1 MGGPSAS
8 GRLVK
13 GQQRQAVSR
22 VQQKLMIRVLQGYNI
37 RGDDTNGLSDPYAKV
52 KVDDSD
58 TTSVET
64 NKVGYQNNEICTPS
78 VARNNNPSW
87 HKVCPSSV
95 FSAQLPLILTIL
107 YVMFCIT
114 CQTWHM

>member
-1 MGGPSAS
+1 MEGQSTS
-8 GRLVK
+8 GQLVK
-13 GQQRQAVSR
+13 GQQRQAASR
-22 VQQKLMIRVLQGYNI
+22 VQEKLMIRVLQGYNI

-58 TTSVET
+58 ITRSEF
-64 NKVGYQNNEICTPS
+64 NKAARQNNEICTPS

-95 FSAQLPLILTIL
+95 FSAHILAS
-107 YVMFCIT
+107 C
-114 CQTWHM
+114 H